1 MSFLP
6 QLLASGPWLVGL
18 LAAAAV
24 VMLGAALATGARGPE
39 PVRRRLQELGG
50 SPGRRQALAGG
61 LRRLLTRLLSRLAAP
76 AKPRQGW
83 QASKLRQDLVA
94 AGYRG
99 PQALNIFLGLRVVFC
114 LVAPPLLLTLP
125 AVQKLPPLGL
135 FGALAAGAWS
145 CFLLPGFWLEGRIK
159 NRRRRI
165 TRELPEVL
173 DLLVIGVEA
182 GLGLDAAVKRVAREV
197 SLSCPVLSQE
207 LKLMA
212 LELKVGIPRQMA
224 LKNLAQRTA
233 CDQVSSLVTMLIQA
247 DRFGVSVGRSLRIHS
262 ETVRTKRRQQLEE
275 QAAKVPLKLLFPVL
289 FLIFPAIM
297 AVMAGPAIIKVSESI
312 LK

>member
-1 MSFLP
+1 MSLLQ
-6 QLLASGPWLVGL
+6 QLAGSGPWLVGL
-18 LAAAAV
+18 LAAASV
-24 VMLGAALATGARGPE
+24 MMLGAALAVLARGPE
-39 PVRRRLQELGG
+39 PARRRLQELSGG
-50 SPGRRQALAGG
+50 SHQRGALAGRLRQALMH
-61 LRRLLTRLLSRLAAP
+61 LLSRLAAP

-94 AGYRG
+94 AGYRS
-99 PQALNIFLGLRVVFC
+99 PQAQNIFLGLRVVLC
-114 LVAPPLLLTLP
+114 LATPPLLLMVP
-125 AVQKLPPLGL
+125 AVQKLTPLGL
-135 FGALAAGAWS
+135 FGVLAAGGWTS
-145 CFLLPGFWLEGRIK
+145 FMLPGFWLESRIK
-159 NRRRRI
+159 SRRRRI

-173 DLLVIGVEA
+173 DLLVIAVEA

-197 SLSCPVLSQE
+197 TLSCPVLSQE

-212 LELKVGIPRQMA
+212 LELKVGIPRQLA

-233 CDQVSSLVTMLIQA
+233 CDEVSSLVTMLIQA